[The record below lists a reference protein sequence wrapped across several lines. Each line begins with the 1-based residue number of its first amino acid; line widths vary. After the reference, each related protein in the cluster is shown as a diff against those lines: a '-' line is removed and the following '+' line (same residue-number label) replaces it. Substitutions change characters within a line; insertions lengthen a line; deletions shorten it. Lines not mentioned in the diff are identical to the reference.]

1 MAYLSISSFRSR
13 FNFLANTDEFKI
25 DMLCEIKLD
34 LLLLRAMVYTDSIAK
49 VYKVDRKVLLVIEGL
64 SYFMKK

>member
-1 MAYLSISSFRSR
+1 M
-13 FNFLANTDEFKI
+13 ANTDEFKI